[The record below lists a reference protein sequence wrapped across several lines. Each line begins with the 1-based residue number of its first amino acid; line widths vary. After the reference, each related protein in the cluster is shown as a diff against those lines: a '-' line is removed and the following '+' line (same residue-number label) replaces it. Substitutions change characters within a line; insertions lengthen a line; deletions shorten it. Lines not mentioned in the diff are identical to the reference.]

1 MIVSCDQCRSD
12 VSIPDSPRVGGYY
25 VCGRCKS
32 PLKLPSTVGNG
43 IDWSSALRQI
53 GIVVDRIAKEVLAAG
68 KPDHRTKMANRRLP
82 NKKQCL
88 FWNCRKP
95 INPDHYLCYEHYT
108 DFRDGLVDECPD
120 CHLAKLVDYDLCLD
134 CFRTAKKT
142 TGRRTERPKTGNS
155 WYKRE
160 YSPAW
165 AKGDAK
171 ATDFYVYILKLDDSS
186 YYAGQTRELRER
198 LSEHR
203 DGKTAST
210 KGRTPKLVWFAVVP
224 TRDAATKA
232 EVLLKKLVDQNPRE
246 IRRMIIKFGD
256 LVGELDDS

>member
-32 PLKLPSTVGNG
+32 PLKLPSNVGNG
-43 IDWSSALRQI
+43 FDWSTALRQI
-53 GIVVDRIAKEVLAAG
+53 GNAVDRIAREVLAAG
-68 KPDHRTKMANRRLP
+68 KPDERTKIANRRLP
-82 NKKQCL
+82 NQKQCL
-88 FWNCRKP
+88 FWNCQKQ

-134 CFRTAKKT
+134 CFRAAKNT
-142 TGRRTERPKTGNS
+142 TGRRIDLPKTGNT

-165 AKGDAK
+165 AKGDATAK
-171 ATDFYVYILKLDDSS
+171 EFYVYILKLDDSS

-210 KGRTPKLVWFAVVP
+210 KGRNPKLVWFATLP
-224 TRDAATKA
+224 TREAATEA
-232 EVLLKKLVDQNPRE
+232 EVHLKRLVDQNPRE
-246 IRRMIIKFGD
+246 IRRMIIKFSD
-256 LVGELDDS
+256 LVGELEDS